1 MSNLSLNL
9 PHYSG
14 FTPRFSPRHA
24 FQIREFRVFR
34 RRRLK
39 LAPRSQLGGGI
50 PFHEFISQ
58 FPSPSSLEFIA
69 PVLGIVSGAALFLA
83 NNWNSSPGSKPVEW
97 KFDSDIGEW
106 VLFTSP
112 TLFNRFVLLRCP
124 SVSFQGSELLEDV
137 NERLVKEDR
146 HFVRLSSG
154 RIRFDSGS
162 EAGSFL
168 EEKLEYQRLCI
179 STEDGGVISLDW
191 PANLDLRKEHGLD
204 TTLVL
209 VPGSAMGSL
218 DWSVRSFVCEALRR
232 GCFPIVM
239 NPRGCAGSPLT
250 TPRLFSAAD
259 SDDISTAIQF
269 ITKARPWT
277 TLMGVG
283 WGYGA
288 NMLTKYLA
296 EAGESTP
303 LTAATCIDNP
313 FDLEEATRS
322 SPHQMAIDQSLT
334 DGLIDILRSNKELF
348 QGKSKGFDV
357 EQALSAK
364 SVRDFD
370 KAISIVSYGYEA
382 IEDFYSKSS
391 TRGVIGNVKIPVLFI
406 QKNDGSAPLFSVP
419 RSLIAENPFT
429 SLLLCSYLPSSV
441 MDGGRSAV
449 SWCQHVTIEWLTAV
463 ELGLLKGR
471 HPLDVDLP
479 IDPSEGLSLVEG
491 RLSNNSGAKLLDLA
505 QSDSLNGYTAGP
517 ANSMPEEND
526 NAASFWIR
534 SRRDSLRKS
543 EVQNTGLQLVE
554 NGSPDQ
560 TKSDDQELVNEEE
573 VSPVGE
579 KGQVLQTAEVVMK
592 MLDVT
597 MPDTLT
603 EEKKK
608 KVVLAAVD
616 QGDTLMKALQDAVP
630 EDLRGKLAS
639 AVSGALHTQGTNL
652 KFDQLLGIA
661 RIPDMSSGLKS
672 KIKDK
677 VMGTSS
683 SEGVQKDN
691 RSSDLLKKDDLVDRS
706 TNKLPDAN
714 KRPGGL
720 ESEDP
725 PSEGSETIS
734 NLDQSQSL
742 SSQESDISGSV
753 GKDTSESGNDSSKE
767 KAPEDLS
774 NSEKFVNLDQSQSL
788 SSQES
793 DISDSVGKDT
803 SQSGNDKSSKDK
815 APEDLSNSEKGSE
828 LETTPN
834 NSSQAEIV
842 GGTEEAIVEEQK
854 DQDGRITPLDTKKE
868 EDNDNQKRDNKNVQ
882 PMVDQSKNF
891 SVSEAFNALTGMDD
905 NTQMAVNNVF
915 GVIENIITQM
925 EESSH
930 ESVVKEVDSVSESES
945 AKDHVC
951 DINSQEDSEASK
963 TDKNVQMDML
973 SNVRVSDHPE
983 NGADLQPDAPNG
995 WVEKSN
1001 QSPSSAYG
1009 IGLNSSQGSDAVN
1022 SVGDDKNEKKDQLV
1036 GTNLLNHVKKPPLSV
1051 TSIPCGVNTLVSNVP
1066 DESLDL
1072 DSTAALLLD
1081 YFPEEGQW
1089 KLLEQPGQVESSV
1102 GNAAT
1107 HRGVDR
1113 KIHTHSPAKVNGK
1126 VIETS
1131 YVILDTEKHQEPVKG
1146 YQEPV
1151 KEYETVENIEGRVEI
1166 GKEKIEEFMQ
1176 FVKNIV
1182 LHTLKLEVGR
1192 RISADDMKRMEP
1204 YLYKDMEKVANA
1216 VSFDVGHDKY
1226 APCLEVEYHSIIDC
1240 TSEKVGTLH
1249 GEHIIRAISS
1259 AVQGTS
1265 HLRRVL
1271 PVGVIV
1277 GSSLAA
1283 LRKYFD
1289 VVTIHNY
1296 GQIEALTLGRAKVSG
1311 KKDLGKASGTE
1322 IHHMPVDKSDQN
1334 ASLDSSVNREE
1345 EKTGLKNINNSVV
1358 VGAVTA
1364 ALGASVLFVGHQ
1376 DSYKG
1381 DETSGESLSKSLVKG
1396 KGQKEPDKFEE
1407 AEKNQSNIVT
1417 SLAEKAMSVAA
1428 PVVPTKEGGE
1438 VDQERLVAM
1447 LADLGQRGGMLRLV
1461 GKAALLWGG
1470 LRGAMSLTDK
1480 LIQFLHIAERP
1491 LIQRIFGFV
1500 GMVLVLWSPIIVP
1513 LLPSF
1518 LQSWAT
1524 NTSSRFAELACI
1536 VGLYTAF
1543 MILVVIWGK
1552 RIRGYEN
1559 PLHRY
1564 GLDLTSFAK
1573 LGDFLKGL
1581 IGGVVLV
1588 LSIHSVSALLGC
1600 VNLAWPSTPSSLD
1613 AVARLKVYTQGF
1625 MTVGQGVVVATGIAL
1640 VEELL
1645 FRAWLPQEIAADL
1658 GYHRGIIISGLVF
1671 ALSQRSPLSVP
1682 GLWLL
1687 SLSLAG
1693 ARQRSEGSLAIPI
1706 GLRAGIIA
1714 SSFIIQRGGF
1724 LTYRANFLPWIMG
1737 TQPFQPFSGLI
1748 GFAFTLVLA
1757 LVLYPTQP
1765 LRKENVERT
1774 IEEFKK
1780 QHGGE

>member
-1 MSNLSLNL
+1 MSNLSSNL
-9 PHYSG
+9 THQSA

-24 FQIREFRVFR
+24 FQIHEFRVFR

-39 LAPRSQLGGGI
+39 PVPRSQLGIGI
-50 PFHEFISQ
+50 PFHEFISR
-58 FPSPSSLEFIA
+58 FPSPNSLEFIA
-69 PVLGIVSGAALFLA
+69 PALGFVSRAALFLS
-83 NNWNSSPGSKPVEW
+83 NNPNSNSNPNSVER

-112 TLFNRFVLLRCP
+112 TPFNRFVLLRCP
-124 SVSFQGSELLEDV
+124 TVSFQCSELLEDL
-137 NERLVKEDR
+137 NEKLVKEDR

-154 RIRFDSGS
+154 RIRFDLGS
-162 EAGSFL
+162 ETASLG
-168 EEKLEYQRLCI
+168 EKKFEYQRLCI
-179 STEDGGVISLDW
+179 STDDGGVISLDW
-191 PANLDLRKEHGLD
+191 PANLDLREEHGLD

-209 VPGSAMGSL
+209 VPGTAMGSL
-218 DWSVRSFVCEALRR
+218 DWSVRSFVCEALRQ

-322 SPHQMAIDQSLT
+322 SPHQTAIDQSLT
-334 DGLIDILRSNKELF
+334 DGFLDILRSNKELF

-370 KAISIVSYGYEA
+370 KAISMVSYGYEA
-382 IEDFYSKSS
+382 IEDFYSISS

-406 QKNDGSAPLFSVP
+406 QKDDGSAPLFSVP

-429 SLLLCSYLPSSV
+429 NLLLWSYLPSTVTDS
-441 MDGGRSAV
+441 GRSAM
-449 SWCQHVTIEWLTAV
+449 SWCQHITIEWLTAV

-471 HPLDVDLP
+471 HPLLEDVDLP
-479 IDPSEGLSLVEG
+479 IDPSEG
-491 RLSNNSGAKLLDLA
+491 
-505 QSDSLNGYTAGP
+505 P
-517 ANSMPEEND
+517 ADNMPEEND
-526 NAASFWIR
+526 TAASFRIR
-534 SRRDSLRKS
+534 SRKDSERKS
-543 EVQNTGLQLVE
+543 EVQNTGLQDVE
-554 NGSPDQ
+554 NGSLDQ
-560 TKSDDQELVNEEE
+560 TNSDDRELVNKEE
-573 VSPVGE
+573 VNPVDE
-579 KGQVLQTAEVVMK
+579 KGQVLQTAEVVMN

-608 KVVLAAVD
+608 KVVLTAVD

-630 EDLRGKLAS
+630 EDVRGKLTS
-639 AVSGALHTQGTNL
+639 AVSGALHTQGTKL

-661 RIPDMSSGLKS
+661 QFPDMSSGLKS
-672 KIKDK
+672 KIEDK
-677 VMGTSS
+677 VIETSS
-683 SEGVQKDN
+683 SEGVQKEN
-691 RSSDLLKKDDLVDRS
+691 RLSDLLKKDGDLVDS
-706 TNKLPDAN
+706 SINKLPDAN
-714 KRPGGL
+714 KPPGGL

-725 PSEGSETIS
+725 PADGSEKISNLDQSQSLSIQASDTSGSVGKDSCKSGNDSSKEKASEDLSNSEKSS

-742 SSQESDISGSV
+742 SSQESDSTGSV
-753 GKDTSESGNDSSKE
+753 GKDTRE
-767 KAPEDLS
+767 
-774 NSEKFVNLDQSQSL
+774 
-788 SSQES
+788 
-793 DISDSVGKDT
+793 
-803 SQSGNDKSSKDK
+803 SGNDKSSKEK

-828 LETTPN
+828 LEKNPN
-834 NSSQAEIV
+834 NSSQVEIV
-842 GGTEEAIVEEQK
+842 GGTEEAVVEEQR
-854 DQDGRITPLDTKKE
+854 DQDGRNAPSDTKKE
-868 EDNDNQKRDNKNVQ
+868 ENNIQKKDNTNVQ
-882 PMVDQSKNF
+882 PVADQSKNF
-891 SVSEAFNALTGMDD
+891 SVSEALDALTGMDD
-905 NTQMAVNNVF
+905 NTQMAVNNIF
-915 GVIENIITQM
+915 GVIENMITQTG
-925 EESSH
+925 ESSER
-930 ESVVKEVDSVSESES
+930 ESEVKEVDSVAQSEFAE
-945 AKDHVC
+945 DHVS
-951 DINSQEDSEASK
+951 DDNSQEDSEASK
-963 TDKNVQMDML
+963 TEQNVQMDTL
-973 SNVRVSDHPE
+973 SNVHVSDHPG
-983 NGADLQPDAPNG
+983 NGMDLQPDAPNG

-1001 QSPSSAYG
+1001 HTPQSAYRNA
-1009 IGLNSSQGSDAVN
+1009 LNSSQGSDAVN
-1022 SVGDDKNEKKDQLV
+1022 NVDDDKSEKKDELV
-1036 GTNLLNHVKKPPLSV
+1036 GPNLLAGSVDKLNHVKKAPVSI
-1051 TSIPCGVNTLVSNVP
+1051 TSIPNGVNTLLSKVS
-1066 DESLDL
+1066 DKSLDL
-1072 DSTAALLLD
+1072 DSTTALLLD

-1089 KLLEQPGQVESSV
+1089 KLLEKPRHVSDGTV
-1102 GNAAT
+1102 AT
-1107 HRGVDR
+1107 HRGVDS

-1126 VIETS
+1126 VIEPS
-1131 YVILDTEKHQEPVKG
+1131 YAILDTERH
-1146 YQEPV
+1146 QEPV
-1151 KEYETVENIEGRVEI
+1151 KEYETVENIEGRVKI
-1166 GKEKIEEFMQ
+1166 GEDKVGEFMR
-1176 FVKNIV
+1176 FVKNII
-1182 LHTLKLEVGR
+1182 LNTLKIEVGR
-1192 RISADDMKRMEP
+1192 RLSADDMKNMEP
-1204 YLYKDMEKVANA
+1204 YLSKDMEQVANA
-1216 VSFDVGHDKY
+1216 VSFDVGYDTY

-1240 TSEKVGTLH
+1240 TTEKVGTLH

-1259 AVQGTS
+1259 SVQGTS
-1265 HLRRVL
+1265 YLRRML
-1271 PVGVIV
+1271 PIGVIV

-1296 GQIEALTLGRAKVSG
+1296 GQIEALTLSRAKVSG

-1322 IHHMPVDKSDQN
+1322 IHHMPVDKYDQS
-1334 ASLDSSVNREE
+1334 ASLDSLVNREG
-1345 EKTGLKNINNSVV
+1345 KKNWLKKINNSVM

-1364 ALGASVLFVGHQ
+1364 ALGASASALFVEHQ

-1396 KGQKEPDKFEE
+1396 KGQKEPDMFEE

-1417 SLAEKAMSVAA
+1417 SIAEKAMSVAA
-1428 PVVPTKEGGE
+1428 PVLPTKEGGE
-1438 VDQERLVAM
+1438 VDQERLVTM
-1447 LADLGQRGGMLRLV
+1447 LTDLGQKGGMLRLV

-1480 LIQFLHIAERP
+1480 LIQFLDIPERP

-1500 GMVLVLWSPIIVP
+1500 GMVLVLWSPIVVP

-1518 LQSWAT
+1518 LQSWTT
-1524 NTSSRFAELACI
+1524 NTSSRIAELACI

-1552 RIRGYEN
+1552 RIRGYES

-1564 GLDLTSFAK
+1564 GLDLTSLPK

-1581 IGGVVLV
+1581 VGGVALV
-1588 LSIHSVSALLGC
+1588 LSIHSVSALLDSA
-1600 VNLAWPSTPSSLD
+1600 NLSWPSIPSSLD
-1613 AVARLKVYTQGF
+1613 AVSQLKVCTQGLV
-1625 MTVGQGVVVATGIAL
+1625 MVGQGVIVATGIAL
-1640 VEELL
+1640 VEELF

-1671 ALSQRSPLSVP
+1671 ALSQRSPLSTP

-1693 ARQRSEGSLAIPI
+1693 ARQRNEGSLFIPI
-1706 GLRAGIIA
+1706 GLRSGIIA
-1714 SSFIIQRGGF
+1714 SSFIIQKGGF
-1724 LTYRANFLPWIMG
+1724 LTYRGNFPPWLMG

-1765 LRKENVERT
+1765 LREENAEGT
-1774 IEEFKK
+1774 TEESIK
-1780 QHGGE
+1780 QHAGE

>member
-1 MSNLSLNL
+1 MSNLSSNL
-9 PHYSG
+9 THQSA
-14 FTPRFSPRHA
+14 FTPCFSPRHA
-24 FQIREFRVFR
+24 FQIHEFSVFR

-39 LAPRSQLGGGI
+39 PVPRSQLGIGI
-50 PFHEFISQ
+50 PFHEFISR
-58 FPSPSSLEFIA
+58 FPSPNSLDFIA
-69 PVLGIVSGAALFLA
+69 PVLGFVSGATHFLS
-83 NNWNSSPGSKPVEW
+83 NNPNSNPNPNSVER

-106 VLFTSP
+106 VMFTSP
-112 TLFNRFVLLRCP
+112 TPFNRFVLLRCP
-124 SVSFQGSELLEDV
+124 TVSFQCSELLEDL
-137 NERLVKEDR
+137 NKKLVKEDR

-154 RIRFDSGS
+154 RIRFDLGS
-162 EAGSFL
+162 ETGSL
-168 EEKLEYQRLCI
+168 VEKKFDYQRLCI
-179 STEDGGVISLDW
+179 STDDGGVVSLDW
-191 PANLDLRKEHGLD
+191 PANLDLREEYGLD

-209 VPGSAMGSL
+209 VPGTAMGSL
-218 DWSVRSFVCEALRR
+218 DWSVRSFVCEALRQ

-322 SPHQMAIDQSLT
+322 SPHQTAIDQSLT
-334 DGLIDILRSNKELF
+334 DGFLDILRSNKELF
-348 QGKSKGFDV
+348 QGKPKGFDV

-370 KAISIVSYGYEA
+370 KAISMVSYGYEA
-382 IEDFYSKSS
+382 IEDFYSISS

-406 QKNDGSAPLFSVP
+406 QKDDGSAPLFSVP

-429 SLLLCSYLPSSV
+429 SLLLRSYLSSTV
-441 MDGGRSAV
+441 TDGGGSAL
-449 SWCQHVTIEWLTAV
+449 SWCQHITIEWLTAV

-471 HPLDVDLP
+471 HPLLKDVDLP
-479 IDPSEGLSLVEG
+479 IDPSEG
-491 RLSNNSGAKLLDLA
+491 
-505 QSDSLNGYTAGP
+505 P
-517 ANSMPEEND
+517 ADKMPEEND
-526 NAASFWIR
+526 TAASFRIR
-534 SRRDSLRKS
+534 SRKDSERKYEVQNTGLQDVDNGKDSDRKS
-543 EVQNTGLQLVE
+543 EVQNTGLQDVE
-554 NGSPDQ
+554 NGSLDQ
-560 TKSDDQELVNEEE
+560 TNSDDRELVNEEE
-573 VSPVGE
+573 VNPVDE
-579 KGQVLQTAEVVMK
+579 KGQVLQTAEVVMN

-608 KVVLAAVD
+608 KVLTAVD

-630 EDLRGKLAS
+630 EDVRGKLTS
-639 AVSGALHTQGTNL
+639 AVSGALHTQGTKL
-652 KFDQLLGIA
+652 KFDQLLGVA

-672 KIKDK
+672 KIEDK
-677 VMGTSS
+677 VMETSS
-683 SEGVQKDN
+683 SEGVQKEN
-691 RSSDLLKKDDLVDRS
+691 CSSDLLKKHGDLVDS
-706 TNKLPDAN
+706 SINELPDAN
-714 KRPGGL
+714 KPPGGL

-725 PSEGSETIS
+725 PAEGSEKIS

-753 GKDTSESGNDSSKE
+753 GKDSSKSGNDSSKE
-767 KAPEDLS
+767 KASEDLS
-774 NSEKFVNLDQSQSL
+774 NSEKSSNLDQSQSL

-793 DISDSVGKDT
+793 DITGSVGKDT
-803 SQSGNDKSSKDK
+803 RESGNDKSSKEK

-828 LETTPN
+828 LEKNPN
-834 NSSQAEIV
+834 NSSQVEIV
-842 GGTEEAIVEEQK
+842 GGTEEAVVEEQR
-854 DQDGRITPLDTKKE
+854 DQDGRNTPSDMKKE
-868 EDNDNQKRDNKNVQ
+868 EENDIQKKDNKNVQ
-882 PMVDQSKNF
+882 PVADQSKNF
-891 SVSEAFNALTGMDD
+891 SVSEALDALTGMDD
-905 NTQMAVNNVF
+905 NTQMAVNNIF
-915 GVIENIITQM
+915 GVIENMITQM
-925 EESSH
+925 GESSEQ
-930 ESVVKEVDSVSESES
+930 ESEVKEVDSVAQSEFAE
-945 AKDHVC
+945 DHVN
-951 DINSQEDSEASK
+951 DDNSQEDSEASK
-963 TDKNVQMDML
+963 TDQNVQMDTL
-973 SNVRVSDHPE
+973 SNVRVFDHPG
-983 NGADLQPDAPNG
+983 NGMDLQPDAPNG

-1001 QSPSSAYG
+1001 HTPPSAYRNT
-1009 IGLNSSQGSDAVN
+1009 LNNSQGSDAVN
-1022 SVGDDKNEKKDQLV
+1022 NIDDDKNEKKDELV
-1036 GTNLLNHVKKPPLSV
+1036 GPNLLAGSVDKLNHEKKAPVSI
-1051 TSIPCGVNTLVSNVP
+1051 TSIPNGVNTLLSKVP

-1072 DSTAALLLD
+1072 DSTTALLLD

-1089 KLLEQPGQVESSV
+1089 KLLEKPGHVSDGTV
-1102 GNAAT
+1102 AT
-1107 HRGVDR
+1107 HRGIDS

-1126 VIETS
+1126 VIEPS
-1131 YVILDTEKHQEPVKG
+1131 YAILDTERH
-1146 YQEPV
+1146 QEPV
-1151 KEYETVENIEGRVEI
+1151 KEYETVENIEGRVKI
-1166 GKEKIEEFMQ
+1166 GEEKVGEFMR
-1176 FVKNIV
+1176 FVKNII
-1182 LHTLKLEVGR
+1182 LNTLKIEVGR
-1192 RISADDMKRMEP
+1192 RVSEDDMKNMEP
-1204 YLYKDMEKVANA
+1204 YLSKDMEQVANA
-1216 VSFDVGHDKY
+1216 VSFDVGYDKY

-1240 TSEKVGTLH
+1240 TTQKVGTLH

-1259 AVQGTS
+1259 SVQGTS
-1265 HLRRVL
+1265 YLRRVL
-1271 PVGVIV
+1271 PIGVIV

-1296 GQIEALTLGRAKVSG
+1296 GQIEALTLSRAKVSG

-1322 IHHMPVDKSDQN
+1322 IQHMPVDKSDRS
-1334 ASLDSSVNREE
+1334 ASLDSSVNREG
-1345 EKTGLKNINNSVV
+1345 EKNWLKNINNSVM

-1364 ALGASVLFVGHQ
+1364 APGASASALFVEHQ

-1396 KGQKEPDKFEE
+1396 KGQKEPDMFEE

-1428 PVVPTKEGGE
+1428 PVVPTKEDGE
-1438 VDQERLVAM
+1438 VDQERLVTM
-1447 LADLGQRGGMLRLV
+1447 LTDLGQKGGMLRLV

-1480 LIQFLHIAERP
+1480 LIQFLDIAERP

-1500 GMVLVLWSPIIVP
+1500 GMVLVLWSPIVVP

-1518 LQSWAT
+1518 LQSWTT
-1524 NTSSRFAELACI
+1524 NTSSRIAELACI

-1564 GLDLTSFAK
+1564 GLDLTSLPK

-1581 IGGVVLV
+1581 VGGVALV
-1588 LSIHSVSALLGC
+1588 LSIHSVRALLDSA
-1600 VNLAWPSTPSSLD
+1600 NLSWPSTPSSLD
-1613 AVARLKVYTQGF
+1613 AVSQLKLCTQGLV
-1625 MTVGQGVVVATGIAL
+1625 MVGQGVIVATGIAL

-1658 GYHRGIIISGLVF
+1658 GYHRGIIISGLAF
-1671 ALSQRSPLSVP
+1671 ALSQRSPLSTP

-1687 SLSLAG
+1687 SLGLAG
-1693 ARQRSEGSLAIPI
+1693 ARQRNEGSLSIPI

-1714 SSFIIQRGGF
+1714 SIFIIQKGGF
-1724 LTYRANFLPWIMG
+1724 LTYRGNFPPWLMG
-1737 TQPFQPFSGLI
+1737 TQSFQPFSGLI

-1757 LVLYPTQP
+1757 LALYPTQP
-1765 LRKENVERT
+1765 LREENAERT
-1774 IEEFKK
+1774 TEEFKK
-1780 QHGGE
+1780 HHAGE